1 MASEASIRTD
11 GPLASGGDR
20 RSPRASII
28 APIVTHWSRIL
39 FFDLFTGDDT
49 PAPRSNGESV
59 LRSSGDFAPAQSLRK
74 SASRRDSEW
83 VTLTAADG
91 YPITAIRYAAPGPA
105 RAHVIVAGAVGVPQR
120 FYRRFAEFA
129 ASAGYATMTF
139 DYRGVGLSAPTT
151 LEGFRMDYFD
161 WGRLDLAAAV
171 DAMSSPEVPLYIV
184 GHAFGG
190 HAFGMLPNHE
200 RVAAYYTFGTGS
212 GWYGW
217 MPPVERTKVLAL
229 SHLAG
234 PLLTRWRGYLPSSLL
249 GLGEDLPLDFYE
261 RWKDW
266 SRLPN
271 YFFGDPSAHHVT
283 QGFDRIRAPMMAAN
297 SIDDRW
303 APPSSRDAFMP
314 GYRNAVRHTLDLD
327 PLLVGLGSIG
337 HMGYFKPSARL
348 LWASALDWL
357 AMRRMVSRA
366 PAVAPGDRK

>member
-1 MASEASIRTD
+1 MASEASIKPD
-11 GPLASGGDR
+11 GPLASGEDP
-20 RSPRASII
+20 RSSRASII

-39 FFDLFTGDDT
+39 FFDLFTGNDA
-49 PAPRSNGESV
+49 PAPRTNGESV
-59 LRSSGDFAPAQSLRK
+59 LRSSGDFASAQSLRE
-74 SASRRDSEW
+74 SRSRRDSEW

-105 RAHVIVAGAVGVPQR
+105 RAHLIVAGAAGVPQR

-129 ASAGYATMTF
+129 ASADYATMTF

-171 DAMSSPEVPLYIV
+171 DAMSAPEVPLYIM

-217 MPPVERTKVLAL
+217 MPPVERAKVLAL
-229 SHLAG
+229 SYLAG
-234 PLLTRWRGYLPSSLL
+234 PLLARWRGYLPSSLL

-271 YFFGDPSAHHVT
+271 YFFDDPSAHDVT
-283 QGFDRIRAPMMAAN
+283 RGFDRIRAPMMAAN
-297 SIDDRW
+297 SIDDGW
-303 APPSSRDAFMP
+303 APPRARDAFMP

-327 PLLVGLGSIG
+327 PSIVGLPSIG
-337 HMGYFKPSARL
+337 HMGYFKPSARP
-348 LWASALDWL
+348 LWESALDWL
-357 AMRRMVSRA
+357 AMRRMASRA
-366 PAVAPGDRK
+366 PAGAPGDRK